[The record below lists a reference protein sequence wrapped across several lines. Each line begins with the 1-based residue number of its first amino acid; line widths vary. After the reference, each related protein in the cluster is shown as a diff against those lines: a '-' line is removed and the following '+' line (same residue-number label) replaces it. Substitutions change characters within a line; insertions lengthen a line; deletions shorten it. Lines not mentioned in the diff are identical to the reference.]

1 MMDDKPTSNADPPAN
16 DTLLDELHRVERDGE
31 VRITE
36 ARAMPH
42 ATDCAFR
49 SGRTCSCDWLGKVVA
64 TIESVG
70 RDCYDRSIFLA
81 AASPSTV
88 RCGTGT
94 FGSWTW
100 TSKSSSMKF
109 RTSR

>member
-49 SGRTCSCDWLGKVVA
+49 SGRTCSCDWLGKVAA

-70 RDCYDRSIFLA
+70 RDCSDRAIFLA
-81 AASPSTV
+81 AARPAKPAPSSPQP
-88 RCGTGT
+88 GTPAVADPT
-94 FGSWTW
+94 A
-100 TSKSSSMKF
+100 
-109 RTSR
+109 

>member
-16 DTLLDELHRVERDGE
+16 DTLLDELHRVERDRE

-49 SGRTCSCDWLGKVVA
+49 SGRPCSCDWLGKVVA

-81 AASPSTV
+81 AASPSKPTP
-88 RCGTGT
+88 
-94 FGSWTW
+94 
-100 TSKSSSMKF
+100 SSPQPS
-109 RTSR
+109 TPAIAD